1 MQNKPREL
9 YLYQKMAVE
18 KFLRQPR
25 LPLFWE
31 MRLGKSFTA
40 LAWCR
45 NHKPEPK
52 RVLIVCPKSVIISWE
67 TELKKDG
74 KEALIFTNEN
84 RPLQELTSSF
94 PLWAITNY
102 ENVTSDDSII
112 KFLVWDAILCD
123 ESHRLKNPATKI
135 AQVFTDPES
144 FPLENPKYNYVSPMQ
159 YQLRA
164 ILTGTPA
171 EESYLDYYNQ
181 FKFLYGK
188 MGPFQSFF
196 DYRKKLF
203 RTSSSMPGKYEPTP
217 QGMKAIAQYLDKY
230 ASRLSRKQVGIDL
243 PNVIEDRYVEL
254 SPEARKIYDEF
265 ERNWYSDFMMKMISE
280 YNVSGEGPSI
290 SQLATQFAF
299 VAQNILYQF
308 ACGYPK
314 HESSKYYPGDHK
326 LKECL
331 SILENELKKE
341 KVVIWCRHLTEI
353 TKLEESIPDSIAISG
368 KVSLE
373 DRKRKLELWRTSKT
387 HNVLICQIRSMGTG
401 MDLSVSDTQIFFSKE
416 WSVTANNQASERL
429 IHPEKRNRPDFAS
442 LLTINIIA
450 DQTVD
455 IDLHE
460 AILEKKIQSN
470 AYKFFLKRTRM
481 NAMQKVG

>member
-1 MQNKPREL
+1 MSREL
-9 YLYQKMAVE
+9 YGYQKTATQ

-40 LAWCR
+40 LTWVR
-45 NHKPEPK
+45 NYNPKPQ

-67 TELKKDG
+67 AELKKDNQNY
-74 KEALIFTNEN
+74 LVFTNQN
-84 RPLQELTSSF
+84 RELQELTATF

-102 ENVTSDDSII
+102 ENVTADESII
-112 KFLVWDAILCD
+112 KNLVWDAVLCD
-123 ESHRLKNPATKI
+123 ESHRLKNPTTKI
-135 AQVFTDPES
+135 ASVFTDEAS
-144 FPLENPKYNYVSPMQ
+144 FPLASDDYPYRSPMVH
-159 YQLRA
+159 QLRA

-171 EESYLDYYNQ
+171 EESYLDYFNQ

-188 MGPFQSFF
+188 MGPFDNFF
-196 DYRKKLF
+196 AYRKRLF
-203 RTSSSMPGKYEPTP
+203 RTSPETPGKYLPTP
-217 QGMKAIAQYLDKY
+217 EGIRAIANYLDKY

-243 PNVIEDRYVEL
+243 PNVVEDRYVEL
-254 SPEARKIYDEF
+254 SPDARKIYDEF
-265 ERNWYSDFMMKMISE
+265 ERNWYSDFMMKMIKE
-280 YNVSGEGPSI
+280 YNPSGEGPSI

-314 HESSKYYPGDHK
+314 HEAAKYYPGDHK
-326 LKECL
+326 LKEVH

-341 KVVIWCRHLTEI
+341 KVVIWCRHLAEI
-353 TKLEESIPDSIAISG
+353 DKLEQTIPNSIAISG
-368 KVSLE
+368 SVSLE
-373 DRKRKLELWRTSKT
+373 GRKQKLEQWRNSTD

-429 IHPEKRNRPDFAS
+429 IHPEKRNKPDFAS
-442 LLTINIIA
+442 LLTINIITEG
-450 DQTVD
+450 TVD
-455 IDLHE
+455 VDLHE
-460 AILEKKIQSN
+460 AILEKKVQSN
-470 AYKFFLKRTRM
+470 AYKFFLKRTRLDVAKQL
-481 NAMQKVG
+481 NNL